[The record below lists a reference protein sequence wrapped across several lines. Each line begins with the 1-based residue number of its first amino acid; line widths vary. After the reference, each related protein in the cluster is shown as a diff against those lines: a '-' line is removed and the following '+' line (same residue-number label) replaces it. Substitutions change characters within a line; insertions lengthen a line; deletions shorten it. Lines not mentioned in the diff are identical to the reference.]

1 MTDFNPLKWQE
12 IFAQLIEEGHYDV
25 GSVNYYHLTSILED
39 LYVENQELKSRVE
52 TLEKD
57 MELIKSYAWEKM
69 TERNLTQE
77 LLYTN
82 YIDMENGDDMESIDY
97 RSLIHIL
104 TELMSRIEKLE
115 KSQHTHSEMKND

>member
-1 MTDFNPLKWQE
+1 
-12 IFAQLIEEGHYDV
+12 
-25 GSVNYYHLTSILED
+25 
-39 LYVENQELKSRVE
+39 
-52 TLEKD
+52 
-57 MELIKSYAWEKM
+57 M

-82 YIDMENGDDMESIDY
+82 YIDMENGDDIESIDY

-104 TELMSRIEKLE
+104 TELMNRVEKLE